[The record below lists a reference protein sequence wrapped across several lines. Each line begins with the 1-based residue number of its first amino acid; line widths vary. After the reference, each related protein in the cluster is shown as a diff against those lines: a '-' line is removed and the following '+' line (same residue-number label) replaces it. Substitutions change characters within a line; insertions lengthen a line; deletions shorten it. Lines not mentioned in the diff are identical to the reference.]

1 MTEFVSKNPL
11 NVKNFRNPIKL
22 VQFNDILINP
32 DYQDQLM
39 QLNLTSFDTVWNFR
53 GGDTFKKIPARS
65 VTRIDFEQDGI
76 GNAFYLK
83 RHKPEKV
90 KSRYITFQKHSQ
102 NILSQGMLEL
112 KNIIEFRDHHLATVI
127 PVAAGE
133 KKVDSSRVI
142 SFLITEDFSP
152 FISLEWILFNRPE
165 IFTGSEGEVRKR
177 QLLEK
182 IGIFARRMHNAGF
195 NHKDFNATHILLDYP
210 DQNMKEFEI
219 ALFDLQRVDLKNIL
233 SFRWVI
239 KSLAEMNYTLL
250 DEYFTEKDR
259 QHLFLAY
266 KGHLKPSCYDRFQRW
281 WIKRKTSRIAR
292 HTKNIIKKRQSLK

>member
-1 MTEFVSKNPL
+1 MTEFVSKNPS

-39 QLNLTSFDTVWNFR
+39 QLNLTSFDLVWNFR

-65 VTRIDFEQDGI
+65 VTRIDFEQDDI

-83 RHKPEKV
+83 RHNPERV
-90 KSRYITFQKHSQ
+90 KSSIRDSQKPSKTR
-102 NILSQGMLEL
+102 LSQGILEL
-112 KNIIEFRDHHLATVI
+112 KNIIEFRDHDLATVI

-133 KKVDSSRVI
+133 KKLDSSRVI

-165 IFTGSEGEVRKR
+165 IFTGSEGGARKR
-177 QLLEK
+177 KLLEK
-182 IGIFARRMHNAGF
+182 IGGFARKMHNAGF
-195 NHKDFNATHILLDYP
+195 NHKDFNATHILLYYP
-210 DQNMKEFEI
+210 DQNMTEFEI
-219 ALFDLQRVDLKNIL
+219 ALFDLQRVDRKNIL
-233 SFRWVI
+233 SFRWII
-239 KSLAEMNYTLL
+239 KSLAEINYTLL
-250 DEYFTEKDR
+250 DKYFTAEDR
-259 QHLFLAY
+259 QYLFLAY
-266 KGHLKPSCYDRFQRW
+266 KGHHNPNFYDRFQQW
-281 WIKRKTSRIAR
+281 WIRRKTSRIAR